1 MYNAWFIVYTEKLQN
16 EYWNCTT
23 IFNNNKDNNFVGI
36 DKILYI
42 NKYKI
47 KSNCSLLKLLMR

>member
-23 IFNNNKDNNFVGI
+23 IFNNNKINNFVGI

-47 KSNCSLLKLLMR
+47 KSNYAI

>member
-1 MYNAWFIVYTEKLQN
+1 MYIAWFIVYTEKLQN

-23 IFNNNKDNNFVGI
+23 IFNNNKDNNFVRI

-47 KSNCSLLKLLMR
+47 KSNYAI